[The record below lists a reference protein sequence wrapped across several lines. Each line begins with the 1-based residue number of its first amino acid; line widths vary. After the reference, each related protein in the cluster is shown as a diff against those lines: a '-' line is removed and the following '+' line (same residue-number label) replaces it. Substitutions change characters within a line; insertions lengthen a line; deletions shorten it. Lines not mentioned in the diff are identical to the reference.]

1 MNKKDAYIQAI
12 ENEIRSQ
19 NLYKFMAQHCKDTE
33 KNLFLSLV
41 PMEKIHEDKMRA
53 LFAKEYPNETLELSA
68 ELLPKTKANIESMR
82 DPKAVFD
89 FAIEREK
96 LAQDAYK
103 TLAEQCQDDQMKQL
117 FLEMSEEESKH
128 AELLFTEI
136 EKLVN
141 SMIWFDESE
150 LNGLMEY

>member
-33 KNLFLSLV
+33 KNLFLNLV

>member
-33 KNLFLSLV
+33 KNLFLNLV
-41 PMEKIHEDKMRA
+41 SMEKIHEDKMRA

-103 TLAEQCQDDQMKQL
+103 ALAEQCQDDQMKQL

>member
-1 MNKKDAYIQAI
+1 MNKKEAYIQAI

-33 KNLFLSLV
+33 KNLFLNLV
-41 PMEKIHEDKMRA
+41 PLEKIHEEKMRS
-53 LFAKEYPNETLELSA
+53 LFSKEFPNETLELSA
-68 ELLPKTKANIESMR
+68 ELLPKTKANIENMR

-103 TLAEQCQDDQMKQL
+103 MLAEQCQDDQMRQL
-117 FLEMSEEESKH
+117 FLEMAEEEAKH
-128 AELLFTEI
+128 ADLLFSEI